1 MCVYSIPRKRLKNTQ
16 SWPLG
21 ETGILCGV
29 RSYAKESSLGMQSM
43 VAHGEET
50 ARKDILQKLKQQ
62 AGLESDV
69 KFECAKF

>member
-1 MCVYSIPRKRLKNTQ
+1 
-16 SWPLG
+16 
-21 ETGILCGV
+21 
-29 RSYAKESSLGMQSM
+29 M